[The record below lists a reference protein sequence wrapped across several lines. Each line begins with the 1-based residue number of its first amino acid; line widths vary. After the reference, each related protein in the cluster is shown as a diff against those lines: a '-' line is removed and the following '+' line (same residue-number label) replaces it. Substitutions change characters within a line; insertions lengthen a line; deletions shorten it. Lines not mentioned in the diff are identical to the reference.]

1 MPVMETKTHQKR
13 DSRASRIPNSRADDE
28 VPLGRRG
35 GDDPPSLGENNHSIS
50 KTDYEDG
57 KSWRTILMVPF
68 GRGGPGF
75 SVLDVTNPVI
85 LEGAVGAD
93 GVTRA
98 AGSGPLHMF
107 SIFNDS
113 YNNEVVRVD
122 HNGSITRIP
131 YTRFSLTIDDT
142 EEAKKAN

>member
-1 MPVMETKTHQKR
+1 
-13 DSRASRIPNSRADDE
+13 
-28 VPLGRRG
+28 
-35 GDDPPSLGENNHSIS
+35 
-50 KTDYEDG
+50 
-57 KSWRTILMVPF
+57 MVPF

-107 SIFNDS
+107 QFLMTLILMRWSELI
-113 YNNEVVRVD
+113 
-122 HNGSITRIP
+122 IM
-131 YTRFSLTIDDT
+131 
-142 EEAKKAN
+142 EELQEFLIQDFR